1 MRKNITTLVERVEV
15 SVPKLSFTA
24 YYDAEDPMLNASMRL
39 YRKRAF
45 VYVLAID
52 FHESEEYIYAGKSA
66 FQYARMLQH
75 IVNFSFSRV
84 YLFECEETALEE
96 CEEAVIKLLKPLF
109 NRQHNPE
116 SLRYQRVLHIDY
128 DVPKDRETTLR
139 YLEQWHE
146 YCTLG
151 MYGFALPPVL
161 FALLK
166 KDAAAHSRTVG
177 QEMTEILE
185 ALYAEEI
192 SASAGIEVQMT
203 NLLTTIGFG
212 SIHGRSQ
219 EQIKQYLHQNN
230 RLAGQ
235 KIGNV
240 WLIPDDEAFPED
252 RRERATMY

>member
-1 MRKNITTLVERVEV
+1 MRKNITTLAEQLETA
-15 SVPKLSFTA
+15 VPKLSFTA
-24 YYDAEDPMLNASMRL
+24 YYDADDPMLNASMRL
-39 YRKRAF
+39 YKKRAF

-96 CEEAVIKLLKPLF
+96 CEEAVIKLLRPIF
-109 NRQHNPE
+109 NRQHNPNAI
-116 SLRYQRVLHIDY
+116 RYQRVLHIDY
-128 DVPKDRETTLR
+128 DVVQDKETTLQ
-139 YLEQWHE
+139 YLEKWHA
-146 YCTLG
+146 YCEPGL
-151 MYGFALPPVL
+151 YGFAIPPVL
-161 FALLK
+161 YSILK
-166 KDAAAHSRTVG
+166 NDAAAHNHTVG
-177 QEMTEILE
+177 QELTHLLE
-185 ALYAEEI
+185 AVYADELCDTSVGEM
-192 SASAGIEVQMT
+192 QMT
-203 NLLTTIGFG
+203 NLVTTIAYG
-212 SIHGRSQ
+212 SIHGKSQ
-219 EQIKQYLHQNN
+219 EQIKQYLHQKN